1 MSRLIVLL
9 ALGFS
14 AYWLYRQVLGKL
26 ENKQDSSPAVE
37 QRKMVKCCQCGVH
50 FPEDQ
55 TFIHHN
61 QLFCSEEHRQLF
73 AKEHDVDRDS
83 DHDKP
88 HE

>member
-14 AYWLYRQVLGKL
+14 AYWLYRQMLGKL
-26 ENKQDSSPAVE
+26 KNKQDNPTAVE
-37 QRKMVKCCQCGVH
+37 QKKMVKCCQCGVH
-50 FPEDQ
+50 FLENQ
-55 TFIHHN
+55 SFIHDK

-73 AKEHDVDRDS
+73 AKEQNADRDS